1 MIKYK
6 LSDVAKDLNIPGK
19 EFFCNLAGFPWKH
32 IGKNRDRADAA
43 YRH

>member
-19 EFFCNLAGFPWKH
+19 ELLEMVSELTGEDAGES
-32 IGKNRDRADAA
+32 DD
-43 YRH
+43 